1 MNRVWAW
8 QDVETADHNL
18 KESEEWKVLSK
29 KKDLSKAVLFHPTTN
44 YWNTLTGI
52 VTNTT
57 VDIWNQQT
65 YTLNSY
71 KVQQA
76 PPGMGVYPSP
86 LLHPHPHPQHTHIHT
101 VLNVTWL
108 VRTCIRL
115 LVNDVISKWWYQI
128 ITSKHLQHMLW
139 TEYGRHLS
147 GIMVLSTL
155 PVWLPSF
162 WNIKEKHILDGHT
175 GGC

>member
-1 MNRVWAW
+1 MNGGGHLNYRFDCRYLLAILNHADKALPMNRVWAW

-71 KVQQA
+71 KVKQA

-86 LLHPHPHPQHTHIHT
+86 LLHPHPHPQHTHTHCFE
-101 VLNVTWL
+101 
-108 VRTCIRL
+108 R
-115 LVNDVISKWWYQI
+115 DVASKNLY
-128 ITSKHLQHMLW
+128 
-139 TEYGRHLS
+139 
-147 GIMVLSTL
+147 
-155 PVWLPSF
+155 
-162 WNIKEKHILDGHT
+162 
-175 GGC
+175 